1 MFTTK
6 YMKNQPKPVKQ
17 RVKRYEDGG
26 PVASSTADG
35 ESDDTVEIAEKLN
48 RKRSTISMFV
58 SRHAKELGIE
68 KRMHLCYGG
77 RPKSTKLLSFD
88 KQWQGSIPRGHWMI
102 TKPWGNA

>member
-1 MFTTK
+1 MAKHDKWTK
-6 YMKNQPKPVKQ
+6 KEIDTLVTMWK
-17 RVKRYEDGG
+17 
-26 PVASSTADG
+26 ADRP
-35 ESDDTVEIAEKLN
+35 SVEIAEKLN

>member
-1 MFTTK
+1 MAKHDKWSKKEIDTLVTMWK
-6 YMKNQPKPVKQ
+6 
-17 RVKRYEDGG
+17 
-26 PVASSTADG
+26 ADRP
-35 ESDDTVEIAEKLN
+35 SVEIAEKLN

-88 KQWQGSIPRGHWMI
+88 KQWHGSIPCGHWMI